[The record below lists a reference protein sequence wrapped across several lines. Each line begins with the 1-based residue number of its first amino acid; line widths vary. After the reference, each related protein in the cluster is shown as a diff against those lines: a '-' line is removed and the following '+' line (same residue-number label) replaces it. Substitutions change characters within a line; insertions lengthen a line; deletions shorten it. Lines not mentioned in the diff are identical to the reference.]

1 MRLFLAVGLV
11 AMAAAFSSG
20 TPGASAVSGP
30 CSKGTALQVAKP
42 YFVWAGSVSTP
53 IQQVL
58 CGPFTGPGSE
68 AMVVT
73 FSAPTCW
80 SPQGW
85 AVFRLI
91 GGDWQLVMVQRLV
104 FIYAPLVAVG
114 ADLRE
119 TAPVF
124 RQGDPRCV
132 PSGGRHAR
140 TWHWTGTRLVAGA
153 WTQVKPG
160 NRPPPA
166 TGAFK
171 SGYFKTPSGNIQCD
185 FGYRGAAD
193 AHAFVRCGI
202 RSGLTPPP
210 PSRGPGCLVP
220 NRVVVSHT
228 GRASLA
234 GLSSCPGEPEG
245 DAGPFAGGQ
254 GGPPVAVLGYGKT
267 WLGGGL
273 SCASAITGL
282 TCRNKSGH
290 GFFLSRERWRLF

>member
-11 AMAAAFSSG
+11 AMAAALSGG

-42 YFVWAGSVSTP
+42 FFVFGGFVSTP

-58 CGPFTGPGSE
+58 CGPFTGPGSK

-85 AVFRLI
+85 AVFRLA
-91 GGDWQLVMVQRLV
+91 GGDWRLVMIQRGE
-104 FIYAPLVAVG
+104 FIYSPLVAVG

-124 RQGDPRCV
+124 RQSDPRCV
-132 PSGGRHAR
+132 PSGGRHTR
-140 TWHWTGTRLVAGA
+140 TWHWNGTRLVAGP
-153 WTQVKPG
+153 WTQVKPASS
-160 NRPPPA
+160 PPPA
-166 TGAFK
+166 TGGFK
-171 SGYFKTPSGNIQCD
+171 SGYFQTPSGNIQCV

-193 AHAFVRCGI
+193 VHAFVLCGI
-202 RSGLTPPP
+202 KSGLKPPP
-210 PSRGPGCLVP
+210 PSRGPRCLVP

-234 GLSSCPGEPEG
+234 GPSACPGEPEG
-245 DAGPFAGGQ
+245 DAGPFG
-254 GGPPVAVLGYGKT
+254 GGPSVSPLGYGKT

-273 SCASAITGL
+273 SCTSAVTGL

-290 GFFLSRERWRLF
+290 GFFLSRESWRLF